1 MSIFLLVQRNGTDH
15 SLLVQIK
22 TYLFM
27 REKDEKKGSC
37 RVQLTLTFIILIVT
51 IGLFMTN
58 RIRGDLVAIMALL
71 AFVIT
76 EILTPGEALAGF
88 SNSVVIMIAGLFVIG
103 AGILRTGLAGM
114 AGNLLLKWSG
124 DSELKLFIL
133 LLIIVATVGA
143 FMSNTGTV
151 ALMLP
156 IVVSIARSIQ
166 VSPSKFL
173 LPLSYIASM
182 SGLMTL
188 IASPPNL
195 IVNQMLEEYGYQK
208 LGFFTIT
215 PIGII
220 ATIVVILYLVVIRNK
235 LLPVEP
241 HSSQANDGYKLSP
254 KRIARE
260 YALEDKMFRVNVP
273 EGSPLIGRALAELKL
288 PAKYHIYVMKI
299 QRRAQEGM
307 NLLAM
312 TYQEMAGPTS
322 IIRENDVLFIQGM
335 APNVENFVLDNGLV
349 LEMMTDKDLQDLIS
363 KKIGVAEVLLTPS
376 SRLIGESISK
386 IGFRE
391 KYNVN
396 ILGINRKGSYLLQNM
411 AQQKLRFG
419 DAILVQGTWEEIDML
434 SRETQ
439 DVVIIGQPREQA
451 GLAAASGKAW
461 IAGLIMMLVV
471 ALMVF
476 EVFDAV
482 ISVLIGAV
490 LMIVTGCLRNM
501 DDAYSKM
508 NLESIVLV
516 AAMLP
521 MATALEKTGGMTILS
536 NAIIEML
543 GGFGP
548 YGVLMGVYVLTVVF
562 GQFVSNTATA
572 VLFAPI
578 AMTAA
583 ITMDANPYTFM
594 IAVAAAA
601 GMAFA
606 TPIASPTNSLVMTA
620 GGYRFIDFIKVGVP
634 LQIIMFVVMMI
645 AVPILFPF

>member
-1 MSIFLLVQRNGTDH
+1 M
-15 SLLVQIK
+15 
-22 TYLFM
+22 
-27 REKDEKKGSC
+27 
-37 RVQLTLTFIILIVT
+37 QLTLTFIILIVT
-51 IGLFMTN
+51 VALFMTN
-58 RIRGDLVAIMALL
+58 RLRGDLVALMALL
-71 AFVIT
+71 AFVVAG
-76 EILTPGEALAGF
+76 ILTPVEALAGF
-88 SNSVVIMIAGLFVIG
+88 SNSVVIMIAGLFVVG

-133 LLIIVATVGA
+133 LLVIVAAVGA

-156 IVVSIARSIQ
+156 IVVSIAMSIK

-173 LPLSYIASM
+173 MPLSYIASM

-195 IVNQMLEEYGYQK
+195 IVSQILEEYGYEK

-220 ATIVVILYLVVIRNK
+220 ATITVILYLVIIRNI
-235 LLPVEP
+235 LLPKEQNN
-241 HSSQANDGYKLSP
+241 SQSDAGYKLSP
-254 KRIARE
+254 KKIARE
-260 YALEDKMFRVNVP
+260 YALEDKMFRVVVP
-273 EGSPLIGRALAELKL
+273 ESSPLIDKALAELKL

-299 QRRAQEGM
+299 QRRASEGI

-322 IIRENDVLFIQGM
+322 IIHANDVLYIQGL
-335 APNVENFVLDNGLV
+335 APDVENFVLDNSLL
-349 LEMMTDKDLQDLIS
+349 LEMMTDKDLKDLIS

-376 SRLIGESISK
+376 SRLIGESVSK
-386 IGFRE
+386 SGFRE
-391 KYNVN
+391 RYNVN
-396 ILGINRKGSYLLQNM
+396 ILGINRKGTYLLQDM

-419 DAILVQGTWEEIDML
+419 DAILVQGAWEEIDML

-439 DVVIIGQPREQA
+439 DVVVIGQPREQA

-461 IAGLIMMLVV
+461 IAGLVMLLVV
-471 ALMVF
+471 GLMVF

-482 ISVLIGAV
+482 IAVLIGAV
-490 LMIVTGCLRNM
+490 LMIITGCLRNM
-501 DDAYSKM
+501 DDAYGKM
-508 NLESIVLV
+508 NFESIVLV

-536 NAIIEML
+536 NAIIDLL

-548 YGVLMGVYVLTVVF
+548 YGVLMGVYALTVVF

-583 ITMDANPYTFM
+583 IAMDANPYTFM
-594 IAVAAAA
+594 IAVAAAS

-620 GGYRFIDFIKVGVP
+620 GGYQFMDFIKVGAP
-634 LQIIMFVVMMI
+634 LQIIMFIVMMVV
-645 AVPILFPF
+645 VPLLFPF

>member
-1 MSIFLLVQRNGTDH
+1 M
-15 SLLVQIK
+15 
-22 TYLFM
+22 
-27 REKDEKKGSC
+27 
-37 RVQLTLTFIILIVT
+37 QLTFTFIILAVT
-51 IGLFMTN
+51 IALFMTN
-58 RIRGDLVAIMALL
+58 RLRGDLVALMALL
-71 AFVIT
+71 AFVVLG
-76 EILTPGEALAGF
+76 ILTPAEALAGF

-133 LLIIVATVGA
+133 LLVIVASVGA

-156 IVVSIARSIQ
+156 IVVSIAMSIK

-173 LPLSYIASM
+173 MPLSYIASM

-195 IVNQMLEEYGYQK
+195 IVSQILVDNGYDK

-220 ATIVVILYLVVIRNK
+220 ATITVIIYLVFIRNT
-235 LLPVEP
+235 LLRNEQNR
-241 HSSQANDGYKLSP
+241 SQSDVSYKLSP
-254 KRIARE
+254 KKLARD
-260 YALEDKMFRVNVP
+260 YAINDKMFRIVVP
-273 EGSPLIGRALAELKL
+273 VDSPIIGKALADLKL
-288 PAKYHIYVMKI
+288 PATYHIYVMKI
-299 QRRAQEGM
+299 QRRASEGI
-307 NLLAM
+307 NLLSM

-322 IIRENDVLFIQGM
+322 VIHENDVLYVQGI
-335 APNVENFVLDNGLV
+335 APNVEDFVMENGLQ
-349 LEMMTDKDLQDLIS
+349 LEILTDNDMKELIS
-363 KKIGVAEVLLTPS
+363 KKIGVAEVLLTPT
-376 SRLIGESISK
+376 SRLIGETVSK

-391 KYNVN
+391 KYNLN
-396 ILGINRKGSYLLQNM
+396 ILGINRKGAYLLQDM
-411 AQQKLRFG
+411 AQQRLRFG
-419 DAILVQGTWEEIDML
+419 DAILVQGTWEDIDLL

-439 DVVIIGQPREQA
+439 DVVVVGQSREHA
-451 GLAAASGKAW
+451 GLAAANGKAW
-461 IAGLIMMLVV
+461 IAGVIMLLVV
-471 ALMVF
+471 GFMVF

-490 LMIVTGCLRNM
+490 LMVITGCLRNM
-501 DDAYSKM
+501 DDAYGKM
-508 NLESIVLV
+508 NFESIVLV

-536 NAIIEML
+536 NAIIDVL
-543 GGFGP
+543 GDFGP
-548 YGVLMGVYVLTVVF
+548 YGVLIGVYTLTVVF

-594 IAVAAAA
+594 IAVAAAS

-620 GGYRFIDFIKVGVP
+620 GGYKFIDFVKVGVP
-634 LQIIMFVVMMI
+634 LQVIMFIVMMI
-645 AVPILFPF
+645 VVPLLFPF

>member
-1 MSIFLLVQRNGTDH
+1 M
-15 SLLVQIK
+15 
-22 TYLFM
+22 
-27 REKDEKKGSC
+27 E
-37 RVQLTLTFIILIVT
+37 LTLTFIILAVT
-51 IGLFMTN
+51 IVLFMTN
-58 RIRGDLVAIMALL
+58 RLRGDLVAVMALL
-71 AFVIT
+71 AFVIFG
-76 EILTPGEALAGF
+76 ILTPVEALAGF
-88 SNSVVIMIAGLFVIG
+88 SNSVVIMIAALFVVG

-124 DSELKLFIL
+124 DSELRLFIL
-133 LLIIVATVGA
+133 LLVIVATVGA

-156 IVVSIARSIQ
+156 IVVSIAISIK

-195 IVNQMLEEYGYQK
+195 IVSQILVDNGYEK

-220 ATIVVILYLVVIRNK
+220 ATITVIVYLVLVRNT
-235 LLPVEP
+235 LLP
-241 HSSQANDGYKLSP
+241 NDSKQTQSEGGYKLSP

-260 YALEDKMFRVNVP
+260 YDLNDRLYRIVVQP
-273 EGSPLIGRALAELKL
+273 GSPIIEQKLADLKL
-288 PAKYHIYVMKI
+288 PAKYHIYILKI
-299 QRRAQEGM
+299 KRGAPDGI
-307 NLLAM
+307 NLLPM
-312 TYQEMAGPTS
+312 TYQELAGPRS
-322 IIRENDVLFIQGM
+322 IIHEGDELYVQGM
-335 APNVENFVLDNGLV
+335 LEDVEQFVQDNALAR
-349 LEMMTDKDLQDLIS
+349 LEFEDGGAQELIS
-363 KKIGVAEVLLTPS
+363 KKIGVAEVLLTPQS
-376 SRLIGESISK
+376 NLIGASVSK

-391 KYNVN
+391 KYNLN
-396 ILGINRKGSYLLQNM
+396 ILGINRKGDYLLNDM

-419 DAILVQGTWEEIDML
+419 DAILVQGAWDEIDLL
-434 SRETQ
+434 SKETR
-439 DVVIIGQPREQA
+439 DVVVVGQPREHA
-451 GLAAASGKAW
+451 GLAAATGKAP
-461 IAGLIMMLVV
+461 IAGLIMILMVG
-471 ALMVF
+471 LMVF

-482 ISVLIGAV
+482 ISVLIAAV
-490 LMIVTGCLRNM
+490 LMVVTGCLRNM

-508 NLESIVLV
+508 NFESIVLV

-521 MATALEKTGGMTILS
+521 MATALQKTGGMVILS
-536 NAIIEML
+536 DAIIDTL
-543 GGFGP
+543 GQYGP
-548 YGVLMGVYVLTVVF
+548 YGVLIGVYLLTVVF

-583 ITMDANPYTFM
+583 LTMDANPYTFM

-606 TPIASPTNSLVMTA
+606 TPIASPTNSLVLTA
-620 GGYRFIDFIKVGVP
+620 GGYKFMDFVRIGVP
-634 LQIIMFVVMMI
+634 LQIIMFIVMMI
-645 AVPILFPF
+645 AVPLLFPF

>member
-1 MSIFLLVQRNGTDH
+1 M
-15 SLLVQIK
+15 
-22 TYLFM
+22 
-27 REKDEKKGSC
+27 
-37 RVQLTLTFIILIVT
+37 QLTVTFIILATTIV
-51 IGLFMTN
+51 LFMTN
-58 RIRGDLVAIMALL
+58 RLRGDLVALLALL
-71 AFVIT
+71 SFVILG
-76 EILTPGEALAGF
+76 ILTPAEALAGF
-88 SNSVVIMIAGLFVIG
+88 SNSVVIMIAALFVVG

-124 DSELKLFIL
+124 DSELRLFIL
-133 LLIIVATVGA
+133 LLVIVATVGA

-156 IVVSIARSIQ
+156 IVVSVAMSIN

-173 LPLSYIASM
+173 MPLSYIASM

-195 IVNQMLEEYGYQK
+195 IVSQILVDNGYEK

-220 ATIVVILYLVVIRNK
+220 ATVTVIIYLVIVRNT
-235 LLPVEP
+235 LLPNEKNRAQSDV
-241 HSSQANDGYKLSP
+241 GYKLSP
-254 KRIARE
+254 KKIIKQYDLKDKLFRI
-260 YALEDKMFRVNVP
+260 VVP
-273 EGSPLIGRALAELKL
+273 ETSPIIGQPLAELKL
-288 PAKYHIYVMKI
+288 PAKYQICIMKI
-299 QRRAQEGM
+299 QRRATEGI
-307 NLLAM
+307 NLLPM
-312 TYQEMAGPTS
+312 TFQEMAGPTS
-322 IIRENDVLFIQGM
+322 IIHVNDALYIQGM
-335 APNVENFVLDNGLV
+335 GEDVERFAADFELQI
-349 LEMMTDKDLQDLIS
+349 DKTVSDEAQDLIS
-363 KKIGVAEVLLTPS
+363 KKIGVAEVLLTPQ
-376 SRLIGESISK
+376 SRLIGETVSK

-391 KYNVN
+391 KYNLN
-396 ILGINRKGSYLLQNM
+396 IIGINRKGDYLLQNM
-411 AQQKLRFG
+411 ANQKLRFG
-419 DAILVQGTWEEIDML
+419 DAILVQGSWDEIELL

-439 DVVIIGQPREQA
+439 DVVVVGQPHEHA
-451 GLAAASGKAW
+451 GVAAATGKAP
-461 IAGLIMMLVV
+461 IAGAIMALMVG
-471 ALMVF
+471 LMVF

-490 LMIVTGCLRNM
+490 LMIITGCLRNM
-501 DDAYSKM
+501 DDAYTKM
-508 NLESIVLV
+508 NFESIVLV

-521 MATALEKTGGMTILS
+521 MATALQKTGGMVILS
-536 NAIIEML
+536 DAIIEML

-548 YGVLMGVYVLTVVF
+548 YGVLIGVYLLTVIF

-606 TPIASPTNSLVMTA
+606 TPIASPTNSLVLTA
-620 GGYRFIDFIKVGVP
+620 GGYKFIDFVKVGVP
-634 LQIIMFVVMMI
+634 LQVIMFIVMMI
-645 AVPILFPF
+645 AVPLLFPF

>member
-1 MSIFLLVQRNGTDH
+1 M
-15 SLLVQIK
+15 
-22 TYLFM
+22 
-27 REKDEKKGSC
+27 
-37 RVQLTLTFIILIVT
+37 QLTFTFIILAVT
-51 IGLFMTN
+51 IVLFMTN
-58 RIRGDLVAIMALL
+58 RLRGDLVALMALL
-71 AFVIT
+71 AFVILD
-76 EILTPGEALAGF
+76 ILTPAEALAGF

-133 LLIIVATVGA
+133 LLVIVASVGA

-156 IVVSIARSIQ
+156 IVVSIAMSIN

-173 LPLSYIASM
+173 MPLSYIASM

-195 IVNQMLEEYGYQK
+195 IVSQILVENGYEK

-215 PIGII
+215 PVGII
-220 ATIVVILYLVVIRNK
+220 ATITVIIYLVFIRNT
-235 LLPVEP
+235 LLPNEQNR
-241 HSSQANDGYKLSP
+241 SQSDVSYKLSP
-254 KRIARE
+254 KKLAKDYAINDKLFRI
-260 YALEDKMFRVNVP
+260 VVP
-273 EGSPLIGRALAELKL
+273 SGSPIIGKALADLKL
-288 PAKYHIYVMKI
+288 PATYHIYVMKI
-299 QRRAQEGM
+299 QRRASEGI
-307 NLLAM
+307 NLLSM

-322 IIRENDVLFIQGM
+322 TIHENDILYIQGI
-335 APNVENFVLDNGLV
+335 APNVEDFVMENSLQ
-349 LEMMTDKDLQDLIS
+349 LEMLTDNDMQELIS
-363 KKIGVAEVLLTPS
+363 KKIGVAEVLLTPTS
-376 SRLIGESISK
+376 KLIGETVSK

-391 KYNVN
+391 KYNLN
-396 ILGINRKGSYLLQNM
+396 ILGINRKGAYLLQDM

-419 DAILVQGTWEEIDML
+419 DAILVQGMWEDIDLL

-439 DVVIIGQPREQA
+439 DVVVVGQPHEHA
-451 GLAAASGKAW
+451 GLAAANGKAW
-461 IAGLIMMLVV
+461 IAGVIMLLVV
-471 ALMVF
+471 GLMIF

-490 LMIVTGCLRNM
+490 LMVITGCLRNM
-501 DDAYSKM
+501 DDAYRKM
-508 NLESIVLV
+508 NFESIVLV

-521 MATALEKTGGMTILS
+521 MATALEKTGGMAILS
-536 NAIIEML
+536 NGIIDVL
-543 GGFGP
+543 GSFGP
-548 YGVLMGVYVLTVVF
+548 YGVLIGVYALTVIF

-594 IAVAAAA
+594 IAVAAAS

-620 GGYRFIDFIKVGVP
+620 GGYKFIDFVKVGVP
-634 LQIIMFVVMMI
+634 LQVIMFIVMMI
-645 AVPILFPF
+645 VVPLLFPF